1 MDESGTIRT
10 DERGRYKIIRV
21 MKSMKVKGKEIIAK
35 VVY

>member
-1 MDESGTIRT
+1 MDESSIIRT
-10 DERGRYKIIRV
+10 DKKGRYKMIRV